1 MRSFEIEVW
10 GKMWTLNAE
19 RKMHHFT
26 RAKNVKEWREA
37 AATVA
42 IAKRIPRLEAIEVTF
57 TPHRI
62 NKSGLADLGGHFPVL
77 KACIDGL
84 MDAGSYS
91 NPYVIKNG
99 YETIGKIK
107 PRYHDITPNDGL
119 MDGGT
124 IYNPYEVELENGY

>member
-84 MDAGSYS
+84 MDAG
-91 NPYVIKNG
+91 VIDEDGPDIVKRLIFEAPIVTG
-99 YETIGKIK
+99 DSKALIHIK
-107 PRYHDITPNDGL
+107 EI
-119 MDGGT
+119 
-124 IYNPYEVELENGY
+124 EK

>member
-84 MDAGSYS
+84 MDAG
-91 NPYVIKNG
+91 VIDEDG
-99 YETIGKIK
+99 PDIIK
-107 PRYHDITPNDGL
+107 RLIFEAPIVTGDSKALIQ
-119 MDGGT
+119 
-124 IYNPYEVELENGY
+124 IKEIEK

>member
-1 MRSFEIEVW
+1 MLKRLI
-10 GKMWTLNAE
+10 T
-19 RKMHHFT
+19 
-26 RAKNVKEWREA
+26 
-37 AATVA
+37 ATILGV
-42 IAKRIPRLEAIEVTF
+42 II
-57 TPHRI
+57 TPQYHDI
-62 NKSGLADLGGHFPVL
+62 NPN
-77 KACIDGL
+77 DGL